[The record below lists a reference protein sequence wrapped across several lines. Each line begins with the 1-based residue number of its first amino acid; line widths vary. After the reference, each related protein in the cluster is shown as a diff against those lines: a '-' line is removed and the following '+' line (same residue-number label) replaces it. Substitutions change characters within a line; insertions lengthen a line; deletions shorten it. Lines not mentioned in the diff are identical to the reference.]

1 MNRPSRHCCSVLLT
15 LATLLAGVVPV
26 DGRCLESRNGT
37 QADCCCCTQ
46 PAKGSRA
53 CCQNPASTVTC
64 SCSVGQ
70 ERPAVPRERR
80 SANEQVDVRVVQ
92 WVTSVMPTADVR
104 HRRPDFATASTISL
118 SSSTL
123 RHLAVLCRWQT

>member
-1 MNRPSRHCCSVLLT
+1 MNRSSRHYCSTLLI
-15 LATLLAGVVPV
+15 LATLLVGVVPA

-46 PAKGSRA
+46 PAKGSHA
-53 CCQNPASTVTC
+53 CCQNPASTVIC

-70 ERPAVPRERR
+70 ERPAVPREQR
-80 SANEQVDVRVVQ
+80 SVNEQVDVRVLQ
-92 WVTSVMPTADVR
+92 WVTTVMPTGDER
-104 HRRPDFATASTISL
+104 CRPDFAIASTISL